1 MAAEAELATL
11 IVDDEPLGVERLQI
25 LCAKLPGVRLVG
37 SAADGHA
44 ALRLVEAL
52 KPDLV
57 LCDISMPDMDGIA
70 VARALQAMPQRPQI
84 VFVTAFDQF
93 AVSAFDVEAADYL
106 LKPVAPDRLSTAIA
120 RARARI
126 HATGAPQ
133 EGGWLTEIW
142 VPHRSE
148 VVRIDV
154 DFIERIEAE
163 RDYMRL
169 CLADRSYLVHT
180 TITELERRLDPA
192 KFMRLHRSTIVRR
205 DRIERLR
212 HDGAGGW
219 FAELKGGVEV
229 RIGRSYAAAAREMA
243 QAGR

>member
-25 LCAKLPGVRLVG
+25 LCAQLPGVRLVG
-37 SAADGHA
+37 SAADGEA

-52 KPDLV
+52 RPDLL

-70 VARALQAMPQRPQI
+70 VAKAVQGMPHRPQI

-106 LKPVAPDRLSTAIA
+106 LKPVAPDRLATAVA
-120 RARARI
+120 RARAR
-126 HATGAPQ
+126 AQMTGAQ
-133 EGGWLTEIW
+133 QAGGWLTEIW

-180 TITELERRLDPA
+180 TITELERRLDPS

-212 HDGAGGW
+212 HDGQGGW
-219 FAELKGGVEV
+219 FAELKSGVEV
-229 RIGRSYAAAAREMA
+229 RIGRSYAAAAREMV
-243 QAGR
+243 QGGR

>member
-25 LCAKLPGVRLVG
+25 LCAQLAGVRLVG

-52 KPDLV
+52 KPDLL

-106 LKPVAPDRLSTAIA
+106 LKPVAPDRLAVAIA

-126 HATGAPQ
+126 QSPGTAQDA
-133 EGGWLTEIW
+133 GWLTEIW

-180 TITELERRLDPA
+180 TITDLERRLDPA

-229 RIGRSYAAAAREMA
+229 RIGRSYAAAAREMV